1 MKLPTFLAKLSP
13 RLRRRLGILA
23 TFLLLYTVT
32 GFLVVPAV
40 IQSQMLKRLPD
51 LTHRQVTVDQ
61 VRFNPFALSLT
72 LRGFSLKETNGT
84 EFAGFG
90 EFYINFELIS
100 IFKRGFVFKEI
111 HLISPSV
118 HLLLNSDGTPN
129 FANLLSKNSPPAQ
142 APSNGPLPLVII
154 ESLSISNGLVSFT
167 DLRQHTPFRTRLE
180 PLNLELHDF
189 TTRTKSD
196 APYSFVA
203 TTGEGESFTWSGDL
217 AVNPPSSRG
226 QFQLSGMPLPKY
238 APYLEP
244 VVAFQIARGTLDV
257 GAQYILDASSPNLI
271 LNITNAAVHLRQL
284 EINDPTTGER
294 LITLPDLHVTGAEM
308 QLASRQARVAS
319 VALTNGFV
327 SVRIQKNGAIN
338 LLGYLKP
345 TPPSRVAPTAAQTAA
360 PGTPPFVARVDA
372 VDLADFTIQFE
383 DQSLA
388 HPAHLILDQL
398 GVALR
403 NISTVT
409 NTPVTVAGFSVRWNA
424 AGTIGAKGTAVLQP
438 LAADLQIN
446 VQNLDLRP
454 VQPYIQEQANLGLS
468 DGTLTTTGHVIL
480 AAPGSAGPR
489 LKFIGDATLAKLATT
504 DTVQFHDFVKW
515 DSLHLGGLAV
525 DVQPT
530 RLHLDSVTLAA
541 LDTTLNIGSN
551 KQVNLTDIFPQKS
564 GPTNAPPATSPNTA
578 EAIDITI
585 DTVTLDRANL
595 KLRDQSVEPN
605 AAAGIAEL
613 NGTIRGLSSA
623 HKDRAEV
630 DLHGK
635 VDALASF
642 AITGQINPLS
652 SRDLYSDVTLSF
664 KNIDLTPISPYM
676 GKFAG
681 FPVQKGKLHLDLH
694 WRLSSQELK
703 AENKIVI
710 DRLTLGQHTTSPDAT
725 KLPVKLA
732 LALLTDRHGKID
744 LDVPLSGRL
753 DDPKFSAWPIVGQVV
768 MNLLGKAAT
777 SPFTLLSKL
786 VGGGAE
792 DLGYIDFAPG
802 TAALDAA
809 GLDKIQKLAKALY
822 ERPALAVEISPA
834 VDPIADRDAIA
845 KVKLSETLKIHRLKE
860 LSITNLSTTALAAM
874 TLTDADRQ
882 RLLATLYVE
891 LIGALTNA
899 IGSTTNQASTAAPT
913 LAKTTPQTNN
923 FTWGTLTN
931 RPAGRAAKTMATSG
945 SRRPIEIPQN
955 PAEMEAALLAKM
967 PVTDNDLRQ
976 LLKDR
981 ANQIQTALLQEK
993 DPPETDRLFVTNP
1006 EIPKPDPANPVK
1018 PRVSLSLQ

>member
-1 MKLPTFLAKLSP
+1 MSP
-13 RLRRRLGILA
+13 RLRRRLTIIA
-23 TFLLLYTVT
+23 TLLLLYTVT
-32 GFLVVPAV
+32 GFLIVPAV
-40 IQSQMLKRLPD
+40 IKSQMLKRLPD

-61 VRFNPFALSLT
+61 VRFNPYALSLT
-72 LRGFSLKETNGT
+72 VRRFAVKETNGT
-84 EFAGFG
+84 DFAGFG
-90 EFYINFELIS
+90 EFYLNFELIS
-100 IFKRGFVFKEI
+100 VFKRGFVFKEI
-111 HLISPSV
+111 HLISPSA
-118 HLLLNSDGTPN
+118 HLLLNPDGTPN
-129 FANLLSKNSPPAQ
+129 FANLLSTNPPPAKTE
-142 APSNGPLPLVII
+142 PPGPLPLVII

-180 PLNLELHDF
+180 PLNLVLHNF
-189 TTRTKSD
+189 TTHAKSD
-196 APYSFVA
+196 APYSFTA
-203 TTGEGESFTWSGDL
+203 TTGEGESFTWSGDI

-226 QFQLSGMPLPKY
+226 QFQLAGMPLPKY

-244 VVAFQIARGTLDV
+244 LVTFQTARGTLDV
-257 GAQYILDASSPNLI
+257 GAQYVLDAGSPNLI
-271 LNITNAAVHLRQL
+271 LNITNATVHLRQL

-294 LITLPDLHVTGAEM
+294 LITLPDLRVTGGEL

-327 SVRIQKNGAIN
+327 SVRILKDGAIN

-345 TPPSRVAPTAAQTAA
+345 AGPVPAPPATAQPAPEA
-360 PGTPPFVARVDA
+360 TPPFVARVDA

-388 HPAHLILDQL
+388 HPAHIKLDQL

-409 NTPVTVAGFSVRWNA
+409 NTPMTLAVFSVRWNE
-424 AGTIGAKGTAVLQP
+424 AGTIGAKGTVFLQP
-438 LAADLQIN
+438 LAADLQVN
-446 VQNLDLRP
+446 VQDLDLRP
-454 VQPYIQEQANLGLS
+454 AQPYIQEQVNLGIT
-468 DGTLTTTGHVIL
+468 DGTLTTTGRVVL
-480 AAPGSAGPR
+480 AAPGTAGPR
-489 LKFIGDATLAKLATT
+489 LKFVGAVTLARLATA
-504 DTVQFHDFVKW
+504 DTVKFHDFVKW
-515 DSLHLGGLAV
+515 DNLHLGGLAV
-525 DVQPT
+525 DVQPM
-530 RLHLDSVTLAA
+530 RLHLDSVTVAA
-541 LDTTLNIGSN
+541 LETTLNIDSN
-551 KQVNLTDIFPQKS
+551 KQVNLTDIFPKKS
-564 GPTNAPPATSPNTA
+564 GPTNAPPANTTNTA
-578 EAIDITI
+578 AAIDITI
-585 DTVTLDRANL
+585 DAVTLDRANL

-605 AAAGIAEL
+605 ATAGIAEL
-613 NGTIRGLSSA
+613 SGTIRGLSSA
-623 HKDRAEV
+623 NAKRADV

-635 VDALASF
+635 VDALAAF
-642 AITGQINPLS
+642 TITGQINPLS
-652 SRDLYSDVTLSF
+652 SNVDSDVTLQF
-664 KNIDLTPISPYM
+664 KSIDLTPISPYM
-676 GKFAG
+676 GKYAG

-703 AENKIVI
+703 AENKVVI
-710 DRLTLGQHTTSPDAT
+710 DRLTLGQHTKSPEAT

-753 DDPKFSAWPIVGQVV
+753 DDPKFSVWPIVGQVV

-802 TAALDAA
+802 AAHLDAA

-834 VDPIADRDAIA
+834 VDPVADRDAIA
-845 KVKLSETLKIHRLKE
+845 KAKLAEALKMHRLKE
-860 LSITNLSTTALAAM
+860 LNVTNHSAVALAAV

-882 RLLATLYVE
+882 RLLTAFYVE
-891 LIGALTNA
+891 LIGPLTNTV
-899 IGSTTNQASTAAPT
+899 GSVTNQTGAAAPA
-913 LAKTTPQTNN
+913 LAKTSPKTSN

-931 RPAGRAAKTMATSG
+931 GLAGSTTKIVAISGTS
-945 SRRPIEIPQN
+945 RTIAVPQN
-955 PAEMEAALLAKM
+955 PAEMEVALLAQI

-981 ANQIQTALLQEK
+981 AQQVQTALLQEQ

-1018 PRVSLSLQ
+1018 PRVNLSLQ

>member
-1 MKLPTFLAKLSP
+1 MSP
-13 RLRRRLGILA
+13 RLRRRLTIIA
-23 TFLLLYTVT
+23 TLLLLYTVT
-32 GFLVVPAV
+32 GFLIVPAV
-40 IQSQMLKRLPD
+40 IKSQMLKRLPD

-61 VRFNPFALSLT
+61 VRFNPYALSLT
-72 LRGFSLKETNGT
+72 VRRFAVKETNGT
-84 EFAGFG
+84 DFAGFG
-90 EFYINFELIS
+90 EFYLNFELIS
-100 IFKRGFVFKEI
+100 VFKRGFVFKEI
-111 HLISPSV
+111 HLISPSA
-118 HLLLNSDGTPN
+118 HLLLNPDGTPN
-129 FANLLSKNSPPAQ
+129 FANLLSTNPPPAKTE
-142 APSNGPLPLVII
+142 PPGPLPLVII

-180 PLNLELHDF
+180 PLNLVLHNF
-189 TTRTKSD
+189 TTHAKSD
-196 APYSFVA
+196 APYSFTA
-203 TTGEGESFTWSGDL
+203 TTGEGESFTWSGDI

-226 QFQLSGMPLPKY
+226 QFQLAGMPLPKY

-244 VVAFQIARGTLDV
+244 LVTFQTARGTLDV
-257 GAQYILDASSPNLI
+257 GAQYVLDAGSPNLI
-271 LNITNAAVHLRQL
+271 LNITNATVHLRQL
-284 EINDPTTGER
+284 EINDPTTSER
-294 LITLPDLHVTGAEM
+294 LITLPDLRVTGGEL

-327 SVRIQKNGAIN
+327 SVRILKDGAIN

-345 TPPSRVAPTAAQTAA
+345 AGPVPAPPATAQPAPEA
-360 PGTPPFVARVDA
+360 TPPFVARVDA

-388 HPAHLILDQL
+388 HPAHIKLDQL

-409 NTPVTVAGFSVRWNA
+409 NTPMTLAVFSVRWNE
-424 AGTIGAKGTAVLQP
+424 AGTIGAKGTVFLQP
-438 LAADLQIN
+438 LAADLQVN
-446 VQNLDLRP
+446 VQDLDLRP
-454 VQPYIQEQANLGLS
+454 AQPYIQEQVNLGIT
-468 DGTLTTTGHVIL
+468 DGTLTTTGRVVL
-480 AAPGSAGPR
+480 AAPGTAGPR
-489 LKFIGDATLAKLATT
+489 LKFVGAVTLARLATA
-504 DTVQFHDFVKW
+504 DTVKFHDFVKW
-515 DSLHLGGLAV
+515 DNLHLGGLAV
-525 DVQPT
+525 DVQPM
-530 RLHLDSVTLAA
+530 RLHLDSVTVAA
-541 LDTTLNIGSN
+541 LETTLNIDSN
-551 KQVNLTDIFPQKS
+551 KQVNLTDIFPKKS
-564 GPTNAPPATSPNTA
+564 GPTNAPAANTTNTA
-578 EAIDITI
+578 AAIDITI
-585 DTVTLDRANL
+585 DAVTLDRANL

-605 AAAGIAEL
+605 ATAGIAEL
-613 NGTIRGLSSA
+613 SGTIRGLSSA
-623 HKDRAEV
+623 NAKRADV

-635 VDALASF
+635 VDALAAF
-642 AITGQINPLS
+642 TITGQINPLS
-652 SRDLYSDVTLSF
+652 SNVDSDVTLQF
-664 KNIDLTPISPYM
+664 KSIDLTPISPYM
-676 GKFAG
+676 GKYAG

-703 AENKIVI
+703 AENKVVI
-710 DRLTLGQHTTSPDAT
+710 DRLTLGQHTKSPEAT

-753 DDPKFSAWPIVGQVV
+753 DDPKFSVWPIVGQVV

-802 TAALDAA
+802 AAHLDAA

-834 VDPIADRDAIA
+834 VDPVADRDAIA
-845 KVKLSETLKIHRLKE
+845 KAKLAEALKMHRLKE
-860 LSITNLSTTALAAM
+860 LNVTNHSAVALAAV

-882 RLLATLYVE
+882 RLLTAFYVE
-891 LIGALTNA
+891 LIGPLTNTV
-899 IGSTTNQASTAAPT
+899 GSVTNQTGAAAPA
-913 LAKTTPQTNN
+913 LAKTSPKTSN

-931 RPAGRAAKTMATSG
+931 GLAGSTTKIVAISGTS
-945 SRRPIEIPQN
+945 RTIAVPQN
-955 PAEMEAALLAKM
+955 PAEMEVALLAQI

-981 ANQIQTALLQEK
+981 AQQVQTALLQEK

-1018 PRVSLSLQ
+1018 PRVNLSLQ

>member
-1 MKLPTFLAKLSP
+1 MPP
-13 RLRRRLGILA
+13 RSRRRLTIVA
-23 TFLLLYTVT
+23 TLLLLYTVT
-32 GFLVVPAV
+32 GFLIVPAV
-40 IQSQMLKRLPD
+40 IKSQLLKRLPD

-61 VRFNPFALSLT
+61 VRFNPYALSLT
-72 LRGFSLKETNGT
+72 VRGFALKETNGT
-84 EFAGFG
+84 DFAGFG

-111 HLISPSV
+111 HLISPSA
-118 HLLLNSDGTPN
+118 HLVLNADGTPN
-129 FANLLSKNSPPAQ
+129 FANLLSTNPPPAKTEP
-142 APSNGPLPLVII
+142 AGPLPLVII

-180 PLNLELHDF
+180 PLNLQLHNF
-189 TTRTKSD
+189 TTRRRTD
-196 APYSFVA
+196 APYSFIA
-203 TTGEGESFTWSGDL
+203 TTSDGESFAWSGDID
-217 AVNPPSSRG
+217 ADPISSRG
-226 QFQLSGMPLPKY
+226 RFQLRGMPLPKY

-244 VVAFQIARGTLDV
+244 FVTFQTARGTLDV
-257 GAQYILDASSPNLI
+257 GAQYVLDASSPNLI

-294 LITLPDLHVTGAEM
+294 LITLPDLQVTGGEL
-308 QLASRQARVAS
+308 QLASRQARVGS

-327 SVRIQKNGAIN
+327 SVRILKNGAIN

-345 TPPSRVAPTAAQTAA
+345 AGPAPATPATAQPAA
-360 PGTPPFVARVDA
+360 ASAPPFVARVDA

-388 HPAHLILDQL
+388 HPAHIKLDQL

-409 NTPVTVAGFSVRWNA
+409 NAPMTLAGFSVRWNE
-424 AGTIGAKGTAVLQP
+424 AGTIGATGTVVLQP
-438 LAADLQIN
+438 LAAALQVN
-446 VQNLDLRP
+446 VQDLDLRP
-454 VQPYIQEQANLGLS
+454 AQPYIQEQVNLGIT
-468 DGTLTTTGHVIL
+468 DGTLTTTGRVML
-480 AAPGSAGPR
+480 AAPGTAGPR
-489 LKFIGDATLAKLATT
+489 LQFIGDVTLAKLATT
-504 DTVQFHDFVKW
+504 DSVQLRDFVKW
-515 DSLHLGGLAV
+515 DILHLGGLAV
-525 DVQPT
+525 DVLPT

-564 GPTNAPPATSPNTA
+564 GPTNAPPATTTNTA
-578 EAIDITI
+578 AAIDITI
-585 DTVTLDRANL
+585 DTITLDRANL

-613 NGTIRGLSSA
+613 SGTIRGLSSA
-623 HKDRAEV
+623 NAQRADV

-635 VDALASF
+635 VDALAAF
-642 AITGQINPLS
+642 TITGQINPLS
-652 SRDLYSDVTLSF
+652 SNVYSDVTLQF
-664 KNIDLTPISPYM
+664 KSIDLTPISPYM
-676 GKFAG
+676 GKYAG

-710 DRLTLGQHTTSPDAT
+710 DRLTLGQHTKSPEAT

-753 DDPKFSAWPIVGQVV
+753 DDPKFSVWPIVGQVV

-792 DLGYIDFAPG
+792 DLGYIDFAPS
-802 TAALDAA
+802 AADLDAA

-834 VDPIADRDAIA
+834 VDPVADRDAIA
-845 KVKLSETLKIHRLKE
+845 KVKLVEALKIHRLKE
-860 LSITNLSTTALAAM
+860 LSVTNHSAVALAAV

-882 RLLATLYVE
+882 RLLTALYVE
-891 LIGALTNA
+891 LLGPLTNTV
-899 IGSTTNQASTAAPT
+899 GSATNQTGATAPVS
-913 LAKTTPQTNN
+913 AKTASKASN

-931 RPAGRAAKTMATSG
+931 GPAGNTAKIVAISGTSRTMAG
-945 SRRPIEIPQN
+945 PQN
-955 PAEMEAALLAKM
+955 PAEMEVALLAQM

-981 ANQIQTALLQEK
+981 AHQVQTALLQEK
-993 DPPETDRLFVTNP
+993 DPPETERLFVTNP
-1006 EIPKPDPANPVK
+1006 DIPKPDPANPVK
-1018 PRVSLSLQ
+1018 PRVNLSLQ

>member
-1 MKLPTFLAKLSP
+1 MSP
-13 RLRRRLGILA
+13 RLRRRLTIIA
-23 TFLLLYTVT
+23 TLLLLYTVT
-32 GFLVVPAV
+32 GFLIVPAV
-40 IQSQMLKRLPD
+40 IKSQMLKRLPD

-61 VRFNPFALSLT
+61 VRFNPYALSLT
-72 LRGFSLKETNGT
+72 VRRFAVKETNGT
-84 EFAGFG
+84 DFAGFG
-90 EFYINFELIS
+90 EFYLNFELIS
-100 IFKRGFVFKEI
+100 VFKRGFVFKEI
-111 HLISPSV
+111 HLISPSA
-118 HLLLNSDGTPN
+118 HLLLNPDGTPN
-129 FANLLSKNSPPAQ
+129 FANLLSTNPPPAKTE
-142 APSNGPLPLVII
+142 PPGPLPLVII

-180 PLNLELHDF
+180 PLNLVLHNF
-189 TTRTKSD
+189 TTHAKSD
-196 APYSFVA
+196 APYSFTA
-203 TTGEGESFTWSGDL
+203 TTGEGESFTWSGDI

-226 QFQLSGMPLPKY
+226 QFQLAGMPLPKY

-244 VVAFQIARGTLDV
+244 LVTFQTARGTLDV
-257 GAQYILDASSPNLI
+257 GAQYVLDAGSPNLI
-271 LNITNAAVHLRQL
+271 LNITNATVHLRQL

-294 LITLPDLHVTGAEM
+294 LITLPDLRVTGGEL

-327 SVRIQKNGAIN
+327 SVRILKDGAIN

-345 TPPSRVAPTAAQTAA
+345 AGPVPAPPATAQPAPEA
-360 PGTPPFVARVDA
+360 TPPFVARVDA

-388 HPAHLILDQL
+388 HPAHIKLDQL

-409 NTPVTVAGFSVRWNA
+409 NTPMTLAGFSVRWNE
-424 AGTIGAKGTAVLQP
+424 AGTIGAKGTVFLQP
-438 LAADLQIN
+438 LAADLQVN
-446 VQNLDLRP
+446 VQDLDLRP
-454 VQPYIQEQANLGLS
+454 AQPYIQEQVNLGIT
-468 DGTLTTTGHVIL
+468 DGTLTTTGRVVL
-480 AAPGSAGPR
+480 AAPGTAGPR
-489 LKFIGDATLAKLATT
+489 LKFVGAVTLARLATA
-504 DTVQFHDFVKW
+504 DTVKFHDFVKW
-515 DSLHLGGLAV
+515 DNLHLGGLAV
-525 DVQPT
+525 DVQPM
-530 RLHLDSVTLAA
+530 RLHLDSVTVAA
-541 LDTTLNIGSN
+541 LETTLNIDSN
-551 KQVNLTDIFPQKS
+551 KQVNLTDIFPKKS
-564 GPTNAPPATSPNTA
+564 GPTNAPAANTTNTA
-578 EAIDITI
+578 AAIDITI
-585 DTVTLDRANL
+585 DAVTLDRANL

-605 AAAGIAEL
+605 ATAGIAEL
-613 NGTIRGLSSA
+613 SGTIRGLSSA
-623 HKDRAEV
+623 NAKRADV

-635 VDALASF
+635 VDALAAF
-642 AITGQINPLS
+642 TITGQINPLS
-652 SRDLYSDVTLSF
+652 SNVDSDVTLQF
-664 KNIDLTPISPYM
+664 KSIDLTPISPYM
-676 GKFAG
+676 GKYAG

-703 AENKIVI
+703 AENKVVI
-710 DRLTLGQHTTSPDAT
+710 DRLTLGQHTKSPEAT

-753 DDPKFSAWPIVGQVV
+753 DDPKFSVWPIVGQVV

-802 TAALDAA
+802 AAHLDAA

-834 VDPIADRDAIA
+834 VDPVADRDAIA
-845 KVKLSETLKIHRLKE
+845 KAKLAEALKMHRLKE
-860 LSITNLSTTALAAM
+860 LNVTNHSAVALAAV

-882 RLLATLYVE
+882 RLLTAFYVE
-891 LIGALTNA
+891 LIGPLTNTV
-899 IGSTTNQASTAAPT
+899 GSVTNQTGAAAPA
-913 LAKTTPQTNN
+913 LAKTSPKTSN

-931 RPAGRAAKTMATSG
+931 GLAGSTTKIVAISGTS
-945 SRRPIEIPQN
+945 RTIAVPQN
-955 PAEMEAALLAKM
+955 PAEMEVALLAQI

-981 ANQIQTALLQEK
+981 AQQVQTALLQEK

-1018 PRVSLSLQ
+1018 PRVNLSLQ

>member
-1 MKLPTFLAKLSP
+1 MKLPLFLATLPP
-13 RLRRRLGILA
+13 RSRRRLTIVA
-23 TFLLLYTVT
+23 TLLLLYTVT
-32 GFLVVPAV
+32 GFLIVPAV
-40 IQSQMLKRLPD
+40 IKSQMLKRLPD

-61 VRFNPFALSLT
+61 VRFNPYALSLT
-72 LRGFSLKETNGT
+72 VRGFALKETNGT
-84 EFAGFG
+84 AFAGFG

-111 HLISPSV
+111 HLISPSA
-118 HLLLNSDGTPN
+118 HLVLNADGTPN
-129 FANLLSKNSPPAQ
+129 FANLLSTNPPPAKTEP
-142 APSNGPLPLVII
+142 AAPLPLVII
-154 ESLSISNGLVSFT
+154 ESLAISNGLVSFT

-180 PLNLELHDF
+180 PLNLQLHDF
-189 TTRTKSD
+189 TTRAKSD
-196 APYSFVA
+196 APYSFAA
-203 TTGEGESFTWSGDL
+203 TTGEGESFSWAGDI
-217 AVNPPSSRG
+217 AVNPPASHG
-226 QFQLSGMPLPKY
+226 KFQLAGMPLPKY

-244 VVAFQIARGTLDV
+244 FVTFQTARGTLDV
-257 GAQYILDASSPNLI
+257 GAQYVLDASSPNLI
-271 LNITNAAVHLRQL
+271 LNITNATVHLRQL
-284 EINDPTTGER
+284 EINDPATGER
-294 LITLPDLHVTGAEM
+294 LITLPDLLVTGAEL
-308 QLASRQARVAS
+308 QLARRQARVAS

-327 SVRIQKNGAIN
+327 SVRILKNGAIN

-345 TPPSRVAPTAAQTAA
+345 AEPAPAKPAAASA
-360 PGTPPFVARVDA
+360 PPFVARVDA

-383 DQSLA
+383 DQSLV
-388 HPAHLILDQL
+388 HPAHIKLDQL

-403 NISTVT
+403 NISTAT
-409 NTPVTVAGFSVRWNA
+409 NAPMTLAGFSVRWNE
-424 AGTIGAKGTAVLQP
+424 AGTIGAKGTVVLQP
-438 LAADLQIN
+438 LAADLQVNI
-446 VQNLDLRP
+446 QDLDLRP
-454 VQPYIQEQANLGLS
+454 AQPYIQEQVNLGIT
-468 DGTLTTTGHVIL
+468 DGTLTTTGRVVL
-480 AAPGSAGPR
+480 AAPGTAGPR
-489 LKFIGDATLAKLATT
+489 LQFVGDVTLAKLATT
-504 DTVQFHDFVKW
+504 DSVQLRDFVKW
-515 DSLHLGGLAV
+515 DTLHLGGLAV

-551 KQVNLTDIFPQKS
+551 KQVNLTDIFPKKS
-564 GPTNAPPATSPNTA
+564 GPTNATPASTTNTA
-578 EAIDITI
+578 AAIDITI
-585 DTVTLDRANL
+585 DTITLDRANL

-605 AAAGIAEL
+605 AAAGVAEL
-613 NGTIRGLSSA
+613 SGTIRGLSSA
-623 HKDRAEV
+623 NAQRADV

-635 VDALASF
+635 VDTLAAF
-642 AITGQINPLS
+642 TITGQINPLS
-652 SRDLYSDVTLSF
+652 SNVYSDVTLQF
-664 KNIDLTPISPYM
+664 KSIDLTPISPYM
-676 GKFAG
+676 GKYAG

-703 AENKIVI
+703 AENKVVI
-710 DRLTLGQHTTSPDAT
+710 DRLTLGQHTKSPEAT

-753 DDPKFSAWPIVGQVV
+753 DDPKFSVWPIVGQVV

-802 TAALDAA
+802 AADLDAA

-834 VDPIADRDAIA
+834 VDPVADRDAIA
-845 KVKLSETLKIHRLKE
+845 KVKLAEALKIHRLKE
-860 LSITNLSTTALAAM
+860 LSVTNHSAVALAAV

-882 RLLATLYVE
+882 RLLTALYVE
-891 LIGALTNA
+891 RIGSLTNA
-899 IGSTTNQASTAAPT
+899 AGSMTNQTGTAASAV
-913 LAKTTPQTNN
+913 AKTAPKASN

-931 RPAGRAAKTMATSG
+931 GPAGNSTKIVAISGTTRTMAV
-945 SRRPIEIPQN
+945 PQN
-955 PAEMEAALLAKM
+955 SAEMEVVLLAQM

-981 ANQIQTALLQEK
+981 AHQVQTALLQEK

-1018 PRVSLSLQ
+1018 PRVNLSLQ